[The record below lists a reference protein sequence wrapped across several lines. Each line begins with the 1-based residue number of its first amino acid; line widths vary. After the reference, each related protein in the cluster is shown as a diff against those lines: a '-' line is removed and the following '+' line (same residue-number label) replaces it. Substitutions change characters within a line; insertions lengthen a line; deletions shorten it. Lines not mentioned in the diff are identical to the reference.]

1 MVECSTLDW
10 RTWSIL
16 SSQAAGGAGSFGLGV
31 GSVLGFDFCVVE
43 GVEAVWEPTVGA
55 VATAVVVWPAPGL
68 FGGGVGVATGS
79 LRTR

>member
-1 MVECSTLDW
+1 L
-10 RTWSIL
+10 
-16 SSQAAGGAGSFGLGV
+16 
-31 GSVLGFDFCVVE
+31 DFCVVE

-55 VATAVVVWPAPGL
+55 VATAVVVWPAPGV